1 MFSGATGAL
10 TLDRDVRL
18 HDWYGTRT
26 LRDVYADAVCCTAS
40 ATLWERT
47 VHPITVRRMKFE
59 VPSADE
65 FQPLCIAGSS
75 ALSYM
80 HLAMG
85 LYVAY
90 LEPFFVL
97 SLRRVMDQIRDEAL
111 REDAD
116 RFSRQEAQHYR
127 RHMDFNKAVL
137 THGYP
142 GLTQRIEI
150 LKADFEGFL
159 ANRTDQFRIGYIEGF
174 ESFTTQFALRT
185 LTSGLYDHRHT
196 ARSIGDLFKW
206 HMLEEVEHRNV
217 AFDVYEHLYGDYLY
231 RVRMCWVSQHH
242 MFRFIADCAQLMSS
256 ADVPR
261 HGARC
266 RVTMR
271 QRALMGT
278 SRIGMRVRTMLP
290 GYTPH
295 RLAVPPNIAELSAHF
310 TQLAR
315 IID

>member
-1 MFSGATGAL
+1 M
-10 TLDRDVRL
+10 
-18 HDWYGTRT
+18 
-26 LRDVYADAVCCTAS
+26 
-40 ATLWERT
+40 
-47 VHPITVRRMKFE
+47 HPITVRRMKFA
-59 VPSADE
+59 VPGANE
-65 FQPLCIAGSS
+65 FHPLCIAGNS
-75 ALSYM
+75 ALSYT

-90 LEPFFVL
+90 LEPFFVK
-97 SLRRVMDQIRDEAL
+97 SLRRVTAQIRDEAL

-142 GLTQRIEI
+142 GLEQRTEM
-150 LKADFEGFL
+150 LKRDFEGFL
-159 ANRTDQFRIGYIEGF
+159 ADRTDRFRIGYIEGF

-185 LTSGLYDHRHT
+185 LASGLYDHRHT
-196 ARSIGDLFKW
+196 ARSVGDLFKW

-217 AFDVYEHLYGDYLY
+217 AYDVYQHLYGDYLY
-231 RVRMCWVSQHH
+231 RARMCWVSQHH
-242 MFRFIADCAQLMSS
+242 MFRFIADCARLMSL

-266 RVTMR
+266 RITMR
-271 QRALMGT
+271 QRALMAT
-278 SRIGMRVRTMLP
+278 SRFGMRAYTMLP

-295 RLAVPPNIAELSAHF
+295 KHAVPSNIVELSAHF
-310 TQLAR
+310 TQLAQS
-315 IID
+315 IH